1 MRSRDFLSVI
11 AVLVAASATTACSSK
26 VDNSQ
31 SMAPQG
37 NDSFSAR
44 NSESPPAPLTPSTAH
59 LTSATGDAPAA
70 AAAVENSQPPQGSG
84 VPVTSSSKTT
94 TATTRRNYPQN
105 ASSYTSQ
112 TVSQSTAA
120 PANGQY
126 GYAPVNGAA
135 NQSTVP
141 YNDAQ
146 SYGAAPAAN
155 AQYPGGG
162 YANTEGYG
170 DGDRHVRVNA
180 PLVHVNVDR
189 DNGGVHIDLPFVHIN
204 KPSRYE
210 SSQVSIP
217 DRNSAAVSQNGY

>member
-37 NDSFSAR
+37 DDSFSAR
-44 NSESPPAPLTPSTAH
+44 YNESPSAPLTPSTA
-59 LTSATGDAPAA
+59 PA
-70 AAAVENSQPPQGSG
+70 VDGGSG
-84 VPVTSSSKTT
+84 VPVTSSSRTT
-94 TATTRRNYPQN
+94 TATTRRNYPQS
-105 ASSYTSQ
+105 APSSYASP

-120 PANGQY
+120 QANGQY
-126 GYAPVNGAA
+126 SYAPVNGAA
-135 NQSTVP
+135 AKQSSVP

-146 SYGAAPAAN
+146 SYGAPPAAS

-189 DNGGVHIDLPFVHIN
+189 DNGGVHIDVPFVHIN

-210 SSQVSIP
+210 SPQVSIP
-217 DRNSAAVSQNGY
+217 DRGSSAVSQNGY